1 MRQYKVLRTWSV
13 VLSVL
18 AVVSFVLATLGV
30 IASAVVV
37 DGFWETAAVL
47 AIGTPVV
54 LLLAAWPLALAQG
67 LRAIADIGDDMAF
80 ETLSTRASSPY

>member
-1 MRQYKVLRTWSV
+1 MRQYKVLRTWSA

-18 AVVSFVLATLGV
+18 AVVSFVSAAGGV
-30 IASAVVV
+30 IALAVLI
-37 DGFWETAAVL
+37 DGFWETVAVL
-47 AIGTPVV
+47 AIGTPVA
-54 LLLAAWPLALAQG
+54 LLLAAWPLALGQG